1 MPNAS
6 ITPELSLQPRQFKD
20 KANLLQFIRK
30 QIVNG
35 TGKPLETLLLEYS
48 EIKRYHLALQ
58 YVTTTN
64 KAICSAMFI
73 PIEAGTRYKATLE
86 KNGYLVSS
94 VDEFNCPITG
104 DKAHL
109 LSTNP
114 AEFKR
119 LRKSR
124 FNQLTIF

>member
-6 ITPELSLQPRQFKD
+6 ITPEISLRPQQYKD

-30 QIVNG
+30 QVVKG

-48 EIKRYHLALQ
+48 ELRRYHLALQ

-64 KAICSAMFI
+64 KAVCCAMFV
-73 PIEAGTRYKATLE
+73 PVEAGTRYKAALE

-94 VDEFNCPITG
+94 IDEFNCPVTG

-114 AEFKR
+114 SEFER

-124 FNQLTIF
+124 FNQLTLF

>member
-1 MPNAS
+1 MPKAS
-6 ITPELSLQPRQFKD
+6 ITPEISLQPQQYKD
-20 KANLLQFIRK
+20 KVNLLQFIRK
-30 QIVNG
+30 QIVKG

-48 EIKRYHLALQ
+48 EIKRYQLALQ
-58 YVTTTN
+58 HITTTN
-64 KAICSAMFI
+64 KAVCCAMFI
-73 PIEAGTRYKATLE
+73 PVEAGTRYKAHLE

-94 VDEFNCPITG
+94 IDQFNCPVTG

-114 AEFKR
+114 HEFER

-124 FNQLTIF
+124 FNQLTLF